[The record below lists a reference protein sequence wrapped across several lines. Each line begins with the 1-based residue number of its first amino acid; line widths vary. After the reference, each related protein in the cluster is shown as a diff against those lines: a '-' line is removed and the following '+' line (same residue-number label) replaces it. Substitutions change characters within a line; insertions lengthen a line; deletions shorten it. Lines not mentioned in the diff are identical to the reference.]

1 MLTKEKV
8 LASIKDLPEEFFC
21 GRTLWQNN
29 FFTEN
34 WYRFKTIKI

>member
-21 GRTLWQNN
+21 GRTL
-29 FFTEN
+29 
-34 WYRFKTIKI
+34 